1 MKETYALGVGHNTPV
16 LIELAEACGYK
27 VIGLYHYN
35 DSRTGEYDHG
45 FEILGSF
52 DDLFCKDSL
61 CDMNF
66 LLTMGDS
73 KIRAGL
79 SEKILKKGGNV
90 PTIIHPTAV
99 ISRFAKVSDVGV
111 YIFPYVIV
119 ETDVILNQNITLLTG
134 SIISH
139 NSSIGK
145 NCFIAAGVIVGA
157 YTDIDEYVFVGQGA
171 LTISG
176 KVAKIG
182 KNAFIAARAL
192 VTKDVPE
199 NVLVKGNPAK
209 AIIDNMVK

>member
-1 MKETYALGVGHNTPV
+1 MKEIYALGVGHNTPV

-99 ISRFAKVSDVGV
+99 ISRFAKVSDIGVCISPFV
-111 YIFPYVIV
+111 YIQSDACVGDNTI
-119 ETDVILNQNITLLTG
+119 ILSHVN
-134 SIISH
+134 ISH
-139 NSSIGK
+139 NTRLGS
-145 NCFIAAGVIVGA
+145 NCFVAGNAVVGA
-157 YTDIDEYVFVGQGA
+157 YTVVEDNVFIGQGA
-171 LTISG
+171 LTISS
-176 KVAKIG
+176 KVARIG
-182 KNAFIAARAL
+182 KNAYIAARAL

-199 NVLVKGNPAK
+199 NVLVVGAPAQIVIK
-209 AIIDNMVK
+209 